1 MAIII
6 STNVPVII
14 IIITII
20 AIIAIIIIIGL
31 GGFVLLVV
39 AMKD

>member
-6 STNVPVII
+6 III

-20 AIIAIIIIIGL
+20 YWIGH
-31 GGFVLLVV
+31 LVY
-39 AMKD
+39 DIFSRFSYLSF